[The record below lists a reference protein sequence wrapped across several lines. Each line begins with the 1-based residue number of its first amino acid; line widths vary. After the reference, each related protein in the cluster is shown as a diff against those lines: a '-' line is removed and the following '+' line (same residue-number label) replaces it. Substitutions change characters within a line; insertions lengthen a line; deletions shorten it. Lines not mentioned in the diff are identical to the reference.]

1 MYKKAIQMKLR
12 FPSQR
17 GLLTVE
23 QVYDLKLSQL
33 EPMIKGALA
42 EVKSKAGDADS
53 ELSFLEGKTETK
65 EVEEIKL
72 RFDILKD
79 IYLTKQAEIK
89 AEREEVNTNEEI
101 KKLEAALARK
111 KDKELEEMSAD
122 DLEKKILELK
132 NKKK

>member
-42 EVKSKAGDADS
+42 EVKSKTGDADS

-79 IYLTKQAEIK
+79 I
-89 AEREEVNTNEEI
+89 
-101 KKLEAALARK
+101 
-111 KDKELEEMSAD
+111 
-122 DLEKKILELK
+122 
-132 NKKK
+132 

>member
-42 EVKSKAGDADS
+42 EVKSKTGDADS

-132 NKKK
+132 NKNK

>member
-42 EVKSKAGDADS
+42 EVKSKTGDTDS

-132 NKKK
+132 SKKK